1 MQLDDLDG
9 LVEPGRLGGEPH
21 HEDGAEREVRRH
33 QHAHAGARPRRRR
46 GGDLRLDGGQ
56 SAFVPARGPDD
67 AVHPLRHAVGDV
79 AGGRVGH
86 GELHDDVGS
95 PEIPEVVVEVVGTD
109 QAEVRSG
116 PDRCADPGAHP
127 ARRAD
132 DRHGENA

>member
-1 MQLDDLDG
+1 MRMAPSAKFGATSTPTPVPDL
-9 LVEPGRLGGEPH
+9 E
-21 HEDGAEREVRRH
+21 
-33 QHAHAGARPRRRR
+33 
-46 GGDLRLDGGQ
+46 GGQ
-56 SAFVPARGPDD
+56 SAHVPARGPDD

-116 PDRCADPGAHP
+116 PDRCTDPGAHP
-127 ARRAD
+127 ARR
-132 DRHGENA
+132 